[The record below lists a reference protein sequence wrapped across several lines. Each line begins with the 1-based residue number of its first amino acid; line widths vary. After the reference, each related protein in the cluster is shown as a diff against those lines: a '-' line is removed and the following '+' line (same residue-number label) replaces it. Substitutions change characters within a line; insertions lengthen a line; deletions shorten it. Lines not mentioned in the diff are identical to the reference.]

1 MTRTPA
7 AETPLARCPQFFY
20 WLSVDTKATSR
31 ILEKKPKTEVQQHT
45 HGTTLTT
52 ATPAQ
57 TQEPQW
63 NPEKT
68 TTNSVLWACVVQAVN
83 KSKKKPRRSWRG
95 ERNKG
100 LEDLKIGHFFLIPYF
115 HSHIIC

>member
-1 MTRTPA
+1 MF
-7 AETPLARCPQFFY
+7 PQFFY

-57 TQEPQW
+57 TRKPQW

-83 KSKKKPRRSWRG
+83 KSKKKPEEAGARG
-95 ERNKG
+95 T
-100 LEDLKIGHFFLIPYF
+100 
-115 HSHIIC
+115 

>member
-1 MTRTPA
+1 MTRPPA
-7 AETPLARCPQFFY
+7 AVTPLACCPQFFY

-57 TQEPQW
+57 TRTTVEPRKNNNKLSFVGVRCSSCKQIQKK
-63 NPEKT
+63 NPEEAGAGNVIK
-68 TTNSVLWACVVQAVN
+68 A
-83 KSKKKPRRSWRG
+83 
-95 ERNKG
+95 
-100 LEDLKIGHFFLIPYF
+100 
-115 HSHIIC
+115 